1 MHREDLKLKIRDFAR
16 SQKPFFLI
24 LNFEANGGYL
34 YSLDELQQESI
45 TILFPHFQ
53 HGNNEILSSP
63 IELSS
68 SPMPFETYQQ
78 GFNIVMKHLRYGN
91 SFLTNFTCETP
102 IQTEASLQQIYASV
116 QAKYKIQFQE
126 DWVCFSP
133 ETFIQ
138 IKNQQLF
145 SFPMKGTIDASLPD
159 AEQQL
164 LSDEKEMAEHY
175 TIVDLLRNDMSVVGH
190 HVRVNRFRY
199 IDTIHT
205 RGKNLLQMS
214 SEIVADLPSDYLH
227 RLDDIIFSMLPAG
240 SISGAPKQK
249 TLDIIHEAEGY
260 QRGFYTGTAYY
271 FDGKDL
277 DSCVLIRFIEQQEQ
291 QFVYKS
297 GGGITTQSEAEKEYQ
312 EMLDKIYIPST
323 KNS

>member
-1 MHREDLKLKIRDFAR
+1 
-16 SQKPFFLI
+16 
-24 LNFEANGGYL
+24 
-34 YSLDELQQESI
+34 
-45 TILFPHFQ
+45 
-53 HGNNEILSSP
+53 
-63 IELSS
+63 
-68 SPMPFETYQQ
+68 
-78 GFNIVMKHLRYGN
+78 MKHLRYGN

-102 IQTEASLQQIYASV
+102 IQTEANLQQIYNAV
-116 QAKYKIQFQE
+116 QAKYKIQFQQH
-126 DWVCFSP
+126 WVCFSP

-145 SFPMKGTIDASLPD
+145 SFPMKGTIDASLPH

-199 IDTIHT
+199 LDTIHT

-214 SEIVADLPSDYLH
+214 SEIVADLPEDYLEH
-227 RLDDIIFSMLPAG
+227 LDDLIFSMLPAG

-249 TLDIIHEAEGY
+249 TIEIIREAENY

-271 FDGKDL
+271 FDGNDL
-277 DSCVLIRFIEQQEQ
+277 DSCVLIRFIEQQEKQ
-291 QFVYKS
+291 LVYKS

-312 EMLDKIYIPST
+312 EMLDKIYIPS
-323 KNS
+323 